1 MKSAFEMNNGRKAAK
16 STTVP
21 VKVELSDNDDEP
33 AVVRSTSAAVNST
46 SVSFNTKTSR

>member
-33 AVVRSTSAAVNST
+33 AVARSTSAAVNST